1 MHTVY
6 IMQNHNTKWIDT
18 LEEWMALKKAFK
30 RKKKGRGWSEWS
42 VVISIACSG
51 SIQLDYLR
59 DHFP

>member
-30 RKKKGRGWSEWS
+30 RKKKRGGGGVSGQWSS
-42 VVISIACSG
+42 
-51 SIQLDYLR
+51 Q
-59 DHFP
+59 